1 MSLSPLAECLQ
12 GQAIAE
18 RDFIA
23 GKIFLRYS
31 SEVSER
37 PQSRGCHI
45 EQPGQSKQ
53 VTFSHSSHRFAAD
66 ICCGHE
72 EKFIRFSSLFPQTAL
87 NLVISLCYNDP
98 LL

>member
-66 ICCGHE
+66 ICCGHFAADM
-72 EKFIRFSSLFPQTAL
+72 KKNSSDFHRFFHKLP
-87 NLVISLCYNDP
+87 
-98 LL
+98 